1 MKRRN
6 HTERRGVALL
16 LILTLLAMFAV
27 SVLAFMTIT
36 TNLADTA
43 QNAAKIDRYLPP
55 TAQEDVG
62 AALRNVLIG
71 SNNERNPIGPFGIL
85 ENMYGDWKEYNISYA
100 NGVPTNAS
108 ENASVEFDAN
118 IAIFPNRGYATLTP
132 DVQNYAWGDVKDC
145 FERSGGVMTFGEIV
159 GVGDAFWNGGVSDS
173 STFVLEKV
181 ITNPTAPLYKNGA
194 IVVAPDAGTGQY
206 WAEHY
211 QWNNQ
216 RDLEAYKIWDRW
228 HFRVELN
235 DDMKRFVEDLKND
248 AIRAGADPNS
258 DLSWVIDEFNESL
271 PLVTARLN
279 RPPYS
284 GTGVGGFTPMEAKD
298 AQITPEMLGN
308 SNIADFGGA
317 ALRIPFAFWTNA
329 AAPDLVPYR
338 RGPSSTLSFRSMW
351 AHLTDANYDAAQLEL
366 SGSRVW
372 RYAWFDGGVWKTNP
386 VAYGYQDGA
395 YLEPPRL
402 AAPYNAADRF
412 TLFLANYAQAPLV
425 RSGDLSHDLLD
436 VRDETVTPSFHRPAL
451 FDTLAN
457 GGFLSIYDQAYA
469 AGDYSEAARG
479 ALLTALVRKL
489 TPRPLPLDH
498 WNFDGGN
505 KRLAYGGGNPTF
517 DSVEAFAQRMAQ
529 NTPAANPYDVD
540 ADGDGVREAIW
551 IPSGLPVRVDE
562 NGTPYATMFAYT
574 ILDLDGRVN
583 VNTAGNWDQLPNNS
597 ITQRRF
603 LPIAEDKFKNAN
615 HFLYENV
622 ESVGGVDMYQDASQP
637 YNYVDEL
644 ANFWA
649 YNLAG
654 DSDSPFYKV
663 ENLTMNGRF
672 GWRDDLNGQ
681 ARVAQRGEGRGT
693 SNVLLYEALSHI
705 FRRNTTYDVETLAS
719 NLLWRRNLSQLDNP
733 TGLVDQSGLTWS
745 LTERHES
752 QPGGRLNGNETDDAF
767 ATRYNF
773 FRYFDPIR
781 LHNPANSDA
790 NEADATVA
798 EAKIFF
804 PWRGKTTLDANA
816 YSLLANLV
824 PGFDF
829 ADSAF
834 RSYDPLG
841 AQIYT
846 YAPQYS
852 RNPYLARQ
860 NGLSWTDSPYS
871 LPMLERLLR
880 PFDADAA
887 DLPSQLVDD
896 LRMNFD
902 LFDGATDVVSRTE
915 RQIAEAQRADAR
927 LALTTLSSDVPS
939 PSLVFPDN
947 TPLEDGEYRNGSF
960 GFENLIRRNVRA
972 ELLRVFKNK
981 GVDVDWMTSGA
992 SYDMFEIKV
1001 EEIASYLIAML
1012 PPEIAAGKKID
1023 LNALARK
1030 NYWNDVEYDDEVGDF
1045 VSSFDAE
1052 YATVMVDGAQH
1063 YRRRADGSDN
1073 HNVGLVKR
1081 MEMARG
1087 LYLVVMTLLYED
1099 MNAGT
1104 LYAGYNEA
1112 TLDPDGDGTPDDEDG
1127 NGFPDHAEDV
1137 LRDYVEG
1144 SFDLLKFDGVTR
1156 MDAKGV
1162 VSRQLIATR
1171 IAQWCVNAVD
1181 FADPD
1186 ATMTPFFF
1194 DPTPFDGWWIENDWI
1209 SAERTHSSGVVYNP
1223 WEAGRNDYT
1232 NAEGEP
1238 VVFVNPGWDDEP
1250 KIRFLFA
1257 PINGVPTEQMAA
1269 FFRNAFNNSYNEQTA
1284 EPSGYRNADG
1294 FFPEVKTVDD
1304 AGVETTTNVNRRAN
1318 ELIAEWMSREI
1329 KSVKDQAGDLGFRLA
1344 WGMERPDLVLT
1355 ETLSFHD
1362 LGIAD
1367 TDEAHDVADGASD
1380 EESVAAGG
1388 ADPHFDQV
1396 KRPEGSTYLELYC
1409 AANPNVPQST
1419 ELYTFDEN
1427 TKQWRLRLT
1436 KRTPVYTDSL
1446 GRELEMPVWRVAI
1459 SESRDPRG
1467 LNVPKDDADDD
1478 AKKANARSKAAVY
1491 RKGRNGVLD
1500 WLMSGEKSGEGV
1512 NARFPDNDFSFFS
1525 MQTRQFRNLP
1535 TPAGELEVASIADLD
1550 LFQGYDEATNQAK
1563 EPNAATYLADWK
1575 TFNLRSSNLLG
1586 PAFAASQDSRVDS
1599 VNGKRADAWSL
1610 REVEIDRILWF
1621 CAAEGDATSDPT
1633 KLGTAGKY
1641 PDALRTFCNAEGEA
1655 VYLAPNEYLV
1665 VGPDKKRSLGSV
1677 TFETSAEET
1686 DDCRFGVT
1694 PLDSDSASWINIDNG
1709 RHGDNSRTNAGTENL
1724 SQPGKPAPNYKYM
1737 VAVANIG
1744 GRGLNIS
1751 EPLWTATGV
1760 DPYYENQAEK
1770 IDPANKINKGG
1781 DDVLDVRDVPFEM
1794 PKSWGDRGTEDASF
1808 YDNMV
1813 ANYPIVQDKLFG
1825 VGTVPAYKSAFVQRV
1840 ADPNRPYHPLMN
1852 PYITVDWNAMDLTV
1866 FTGEAVTD
1874 LEDECSRPFAQEDD
1888 GGAKTDFDDKNQI
1901 ELAENK
1907 AVWGDK
1913 TTFPYADAF
1922 SSRQWGNSKQRMFL
1936 GGLRDDG
1943 KIRPNVW
1950 DRGVRLGDGGAS
1962 AGLEKPNDWV
1972 GGGVSTGRDHAPSLK
1987 YIPRHTLGFYNNRGP
2002 LGTTNNASGEFVEGT
2017 TGGEYK
2023 GLNPDYDFLKT
2034 DSVATENLPYRAAPR
2049 TPFEHLVWNDAPYS
2063 NPFELA
2069 LVPASAPGRFGLE
2082 FVRESAQFDLA
2093 KLYKVEKNDGFHS
2106 RGVSLGSEG
2115 VFGFDKWYAKAD
2127 DVDGELK
2134 RRAGKIGP
2142 YLNFFSSSK
2151 RPGESLN
2158 LCRALEFV
2166 YTPSLYLGTQNLAGR
2181 NAAGNLIADDFGNP
2195 VFYSAR
2201 REPGKINLNTTM
2213 EPVWKALSP
2222 RSERVTDDAKLPGT
2236 AWNEYKASR
2245 YAIYSKNVGDQDGD
2259 GNTDYQDFSR
2269 NEMSPFQPAHTTPLW
2284 GQLDQSEAPLPTAA
2298 TLLTQHEIDLGDK
2311 RGTNAEPLLDAL
2323 LERYATDADGDTLYY
2338 VIDEDGNPV
2347 KDASGQQVTTDTP
2360 DGNDTPAPSPYGK
2373 RNNLFEATAE
2383 MQRLSGTTTN
2393 RSNVFAVWTTV
2404 GYFEVERCNP
2414 GVNMP
2419 KFDPDGGEITPE
2431 KLIDPNYKWYHY
2443 YQAIYPDGYTYGK
2456 ELGSEFGETKRRRG
2470 FAIIDRS
2477 IPVDFRRG
2485 NSRNYQDAI
2494 LLQRV
2499 LD

>member
-36 TNLADTA
+36 SNMADTA
-43 QNAAKIDRYLPP
+43 QNAAKAERYLPP
-55 TAQEDVG
+55 TAQEDVN

-71 SNNERNPIGPFGIL
+71 SNNERNPIGPFGVL
-85 ENMYGDWKEYNISYA
+85 ENMYGDWKEYNISYDN
-100 NGVPTNAS
+100 NGVPTGAS
-108 ENASVEFDAN
+108 ENASVQFEAN
-118 IAIFPNRGYATLTP
+118 IAIFPNRGYAVLTP
-132 DVQNYAWGDVKDC
+132 DVQNYSWGDIKDY
-145 FERSGGVMTFGEIV
+145 FERSGGVMTFS
-159 GVGDAFWNGGVSDS
+159 DAYYVADADAETVWNDVVSGS

-181 ITNPTAPLYKNGA
+181 ITNPTAPLYKNAGM
-194 IVVAPDAGTGQY
+194 VAPDAGTGLY
-206 WAEHY
+206 WRDHY
-211 QWNNQ
+211 YMAAYDDPGDQNN
-216 RDLEAYKIWDRW
+216 YKIWDNW
-228 HFRVELN
+228 HFRVELS
-235 DDMKRFVEDLKND
+235 DDMKRFVADLRD
-248 AIRAGADPNS
+248 AAARNGADP
-258 DLSWVIDEFNESL
+258 DAAVDAFNESL

-279 RPPYS
+279 RPVYS

-308 SNIADFGGA
+308 SDINSFAQSYGMSGS

-338 RGPSSTLSFRSMW
+338 RGPGATLSFRSMW
-351 AHLTDANYDAAQLEL
+351 AHLTDANYDAAWRDPV
-366 SGSRVW
+366 SGAL
-372 RYAWFDGGVWKTNP
+372 RYFDDSSWAVNYP
-386 VAYGYQDGA
+386 VAYGYQNGA

-402 AAPYNAADRF
+402 ASPYNAADRF
-412 TLFLANYAQAPLV
+412 TLFLANYRQAPFV

-436 VRDETVTPSFHRPAL
+436 NRDQTVTPSFHRPAL
-451 FDTLAN
+451 FDTLTN
-457 GGFLSIYDQAYA
+457 GGFLSIYDQAYD
-469 AGDYSEAARG
+469 AGNYGDEARG

-505 KRLAYGGGNPTF
+505 DRLRYGGGNPRF
-517 DSVEAFAQRMAQ
+517 GDVETFAQRMAQ
-529 NTPAANPYDVD
+529 NAPAANPYDVD

-562 NGTPYATMFAYT
+562 NGTPYVTMFAYT

-583 VNTAGNWDQLPNNS
+583 VNTAGNWDQLPN
-597 ITQRRF
+597 
-603 LPIAEDKFKNAN
+603 KFKNFN
-615 HFLYENV
+615 RYQED
-622 ESVGGVDMYQDASQP
+622 GVTTYSDASQP

-644 ANFWA
+644 ASYWSA
-649 YNLAG
+649 NLSSE
-654 DSDSPFYKV
+654 DENNINSPFFNAKS
-663 ENLTMNGRF
+663 LAGRF
-672 GWRDDLNGQ
+672 GWSDDWNLPVS
-681 ARVAQRGEGRGT
+681 VAQRGEGRGT
-693 SNVLLYEALSHI
+693 SNVLLYEALSKV
-705 FRRNTTYDVETLAS
+705 FSRQPSESVATLAS
-719 NLLWRRNLSQLDNP
+719 NLLWRRNLSQRDNP
-733 TGLVDQSGLTWS
+733 TGPVDQSAMVWDLTAQ
-745 LTERHES
+745 HAS
-752 QPGGRLNGNETDDAF
+752 QPGAQLNGNEMDDAF
-767 ATRYNF
+767 ATRYHF

-781 LHNPANSDA
+781 LFDPNFGV
-790 NEADATVA
+790 NEGPNKNTATLA
-798 EAKIFF
+798 ETKTVF
-804 PWRGKTTLDANA
+804 PWRGKTTLGLTVHDSRTIYDKNADA
-816 YSLLANLV
+816 V

-829 ADSAF
+829 ADTAF

-852 RNPYLARQ
+852 RNPYWARQ
-860 NGLSWTDSPYS
+860 NGLAWADTPYS

-887 DLPSQLVDD
+887 NLPSQLVDD
-896 LRMNFD
+896 LGMNSD
-902 LFDGATDVVSRTE
+902 LFDGATDDVSRTE
-915 RQIAEAQRADAR
+915 RLIAEAQRADAR
-927 LALTTLSSDVPS
+927 LALTTLSSDAPS
-939 PSLVFPDN
+939 PSLVFPEN
-947 TPLEDGEYRNGSF
+947 KPLEDGDYRGGAF
-960 GFENLIRRNVRA
+960 GFEDLIRRNVRA
-972 ELLRVFKNK
+972 ELQRVFFKKDIHPDPAN
-981 GVDVDWMTSGA
+981 GVASDNPYLHTGANYDV
-992 SYDMFEIKV
+992 FEAKV
-1001 EEIASYLIAML
+1001 DEIAAYLIAML

-1023 LNALARK
+1023 LNALTRK
-1030 NYWNDVEYDDEVGDF
+1030 NYWLDVEYNSGNL
-1045 VSSFDAE
+1045 VSSAD
-1052 YATVMVDGAQH
+1052 VVD
-1063 YRRRADGSDN
+1063 SET

-1104 LYAGYNEA
+1104 LYNDGLAYTED
-1112 TLDPDGDGTPDDEDG
+1112 TDGDGTPDAVDPSDLL
-1127 NGFPDHAEDV
+1127 H
-1137 LRDYVEG
+1137 DYVEG
-1144 SFDLLKFDGVTR
+1144 SFDLLKFRGDEKDLIG
-1156 MDAKGV
+1156 
-1162 VSRQLIATR
+1162 RQLTATR
-1171 IAQWCVNAVD
+1171 VAQWCVNVVD

-1194 DPTPFDGWWIENDWI
+1194 DPTPFDGWWVDGNDWI
-1209 SAERTHSSGVVYNP
+1209 EDPDRATLGYNR
-1223 WEAGRNDYT
+1223 WEVGATYSDGEG
-1232 NAEGEP
+1232 NAR
-1238 VVFVNPGWDDEP
+1238 VNPGWASVADAPE
-1250 KIRFLFA
+1250 IRFLFA
-1257 PINGVPTEQMAA
+1257 PVNGVPTEQMAD
-1269 FFRNAFNNSYNEQTA
+1269 FFLSALNNSKDAANDAT
-1284 EPSGYRNADG
+1284 SGYRDADG
-1294 FFPEVKTVDD
+1294 NFPKVTTVVD
-1304 AGVETTTNVNRRAN
+1304 GVESSTFVDRRAN
-1318 ELIAEWMSREI
+1318 ELIAEWSSREI
-1329 KSVKDQAGDLGFRLA
+1329 KSLKDQSSDLGFRLA

-1362 LGIAD
+1362 LGVAD
-1367 TDEAHDVADGASD
+1367 TDKAHDVADGADDS
-1380 EESVAAGG
+1380 ERSGG
-1388 ADPHFDQV
+1388 DKHFDQV

-1409 AANPNVPQST
+1409 AANPNVPQSP
-1419 ELYTFDEN
+1419 ELYDYDEA

-1436 KRTPVYTDSL
+1436 KKTPIYKDSL
-1446 GRELEMPVWRVAI
+1446 GRELESPVWRVAI
-1459 SESRDPRG
+1459 SDSRDPRG
-1467 LNVPKDDADDD
+1467 LNVAEGDEDEQKE
-1478 AKKANARSKAAVY
+1478 NARSKGAVY

-1500 WLMSGEKSGEGV
+1500 WLASGRKDG
-1512 NARFPDNDFSFFS
+1512 NRFPDNDFSFFS

-1535 TPAGELEVASIADLD
+1535 TPAGELEIASIADLD
-1550 LFQGYDEATNQAK
+1550 LFQGYDEANHKAK

-1575 TFNLRSSNLLG
+1575 AFNLRSSNVLG
-1586 PAFAASQDSRVDS
+1586 AAFAESQDSRVDS
-1599 VNGKRADAWSL
+1599 VAGKRADAWSL
-1610 REVEIDRILWF
+1610 REVELDRILWF
-1621 CAAEGDATSDPT
+1621 NKAEGDSTSAPE

-1641 PDALRTFCNAEGEA
+1641 PDALRTFCNAEDEI

-1665 VGPDKKRSLGSV
+1665 VGPEAKRSLGSV

-1686 DDCRFGVT
+1686 DDCRFGAK

-1709 RHGDNSRTNAGTENL
+1709 RHGTDSLTNAGTENL
-1724 SQPGKPAPNYKYM
+1724 SQAGKPAPNYKYM

-1770 IDPANKINKGG
+1770 IDPANKIDKGG
-1781 DDVLDVRDVPFEM
+1781 ADVLDVRDVPFEM

-1808 YDNMV
+1808 YDNKV

-1852 PYITVDWNAMDLTV
+1852 PYISVDWNAMDLTV

-1874 LEDECSRPFAQEDD
+1874 LESENARTFVDANNIGDRNAVDYFKDD
-1888 GGAKTDFDDKNQI
+1888 DNRI

-1907 AVWGDK
+1907 ALNIK
-1913 TTFPYADAF
+1913 AENPEIPYAEAF
-1922 SSRQWGNSKQRMFL
+1922 SSRQWGNSAQRMFV
-1936 GGLRDDG
+1936 GGARSDG

-1950 DRGVRLGDGGAS
+1950 ARGVRLGDGAR
-1962 AGLEKPNDWV
+1962 AGLEGPIDWV
-1972 GGGVSTGRDHAPSLK
+1972 GGGVSTGRDHAPALK
-1987 YIPRHTLGFYNNRGP
+1987 FVPRHTLGFFNDRGP
-2002 LGTTNNASGEFVEGT
+2002 LGTTDTASGEFIEGA
-2017 TGGEYK
+2017 TGSEYK
-2023 GLNPDYDFLKT
+2023 GLNPNYALPKNAA
-2034 DSVATENLPYRAAPR
+2034 VATANLPYRAAPR

-2082 FVRESAQFDLA
+2082 FVRESEQFDLA
-2093 KLYKVEKNDGFHS
+2093 KLYEAHRGER

-2115 VFGFDKWYAKAD
+2115 VFGFDKWYDKAENAED
-2127 DVDGELK
+2127 MQGLK
-2134 RRAGKIGP
+2134 ERGGKIGP

-2166 YTPSLYLGTQNLAGR
+2166 YTPSLYLGTQTLAGEDE
-2181 NAAGNLIADDFGNP
+2181 NGNLITDGYGNP

-2201 REPGKINLNTTM
+2201 REPGKVNLNTTN
-2213 EPVWKALSP
+2213 EAVWKALSP
-2222 RSERVTDDAKLPGT
+2222 RSERVSDDAKLPGT
-2236 AWNEYKASR
+2236 PWQSDGSDDGLLDVRTAMTRTE
-2245 YAIYSKNVGDQDGD
+2245 NVGDADGD
-2259 GNTDYQDFSR
+2259 GSDDFEPVERLTDFV
-2269 NEMSPFQPAHTTPLW
+2269 PFQPAHTTPLW
-2284 GQLDQSEAPLPTAA
+2284 GRLDQSPAPLPISA
-2298 TLLTQHEIDLGDK
+2298 TLAAQNETRSDD
-2311 RGTNAEPLLDAL
+2311 RGTNGDPLFDNLR
-2323 LERYATDADGDTLYY
+2323 ERYATDGGAKVYSYRD
-2338 VIDEDGNPV
+2338 DEGNI
-2347 KDASGQQVTTDTP
+2347 QTTTDL
-2360 DGNDTPAPSPYGK
+2360 DWLIANDIAYNEVTLGK

-2393 RSNVFAVWTTV
+2393 RSNVFAIWTTV

-2419 KFDPDGGEITPE
+2419 SVDPDGNELTLE
-2431 KLIDPNYKWYHY
+2431 KLIDPNYKWYRY

-2456 ELGSEFGETKRRRG
+2456 ELGAEFGETKRRRG

-2485 NSRNYQDAI
+2485 QSANYQDAI

>member
-36 TNLADTA
+36 SNMADTA
-43 QNAAKIDRYLPP
+43 QNAAKAERYLPP

-71 SNNERNPIGPFGIL
+71 SNNERNPIGPFGVL
-85 ENMYGDWKEYNISYA
+85 ENMYGDWKEYNISYDN
-100 NGVPTNAS
+100 NGVPTGAS
-108 ENASVEFDAN
+108 ENASVQFEAN
-118 IAIFPNRGYATLTP
+118 IAIFPNRGYAVLTP
-132 DVQNYAWGDVKDC
+132 DVQNHSWGNIKDY
-145 FERSGGVMTFGEIV
+145 FERSGGVMTFS
-159 GVGDAFWNGGVSDS
+159 DALFDDADAEAVWNDVVSGS

-181 ITNPTAPLYKNGA
+181 ITNPTAPLYKNAGM
-194 IVVAPDAGTGQY
+194 VAPDAGTGLY
-206 WAEHY
+206 WFDHY
-211 QWNNQ
+211 YMAAYDDAGDQNN
-216 RDLEAYKIWDRW
+216 YKIWDNW
-228 HFRVELN
+228 HFRVELS
-235 DDMKRFVEDLKND
+235 DDLKRFVADLRD
-248 AIRAGADPNS
+248 AAARNGADP
-258 DLSWVIDEFNESL
+258 DAAVDAFNESL

-279 RPPYS
+279 RPVYS

-308 SNIADFGGA
+308 SNIAAFGGD

-351 AHLTDANYDAAQLEL
+351 AHLTDWNYDAAQPEL
-366 SGSRVW
+366 SGSRDW
-372 RYAWFDGGVWKTNP
+372 RYAWFDGGVWRTNP

-402 AAPYNAADRF
+402 AAPYTAADRF
-412 TLFLANYAQAPLV
+412 TLFLANYKQAPFID
-425 RSGDLSHDLLD
+425 SGVLNDDLLNN
-436 VRDETVTPSFHRPAL
+436 RDETVTPSFHRPAL
-451 FDTLAN
+451 FQTLCGWN
-457 GGFLSIYDQAYA
+457 GGTNYLSFYDQAYD
-469 AGDYSEAARG
+469 AGNYDEAARG
-479 ALLTALVRKL
+479 ALLTALLRKL

-505 KRLAYGGGNPTF
+505 DRLRYVNPENPLPNR
-517 DSVEAFAQRMAQ
+517 VEGFANALA
-529 NTPAANPYDVD
+529 TDAPAANPYDVD

-551 IPSGLPVRVDE
+551 IPSGLPIRVDE

-583 VNTAGNWDQLPNNS
+583 VNTAGNWDQLPNRAR
-597 ITQRRF
+597 TAWRF
-603 LPIAEDKFKNAN
+603 FPENADN
-615 HFLYENV
+615 FEYDAIDDENN
-622 ESVGGVDMYQDASQP
+622 MYKDVAHP

-644 ANFWA
+644 AAFWA
-649 YNLAG
+649 EDLSG
-654 DSDSPFYKV
+654 GLDSPFYNV
-663 ENLTMNGRF
+663 ANLTGRF
-672 GWRDDLNGQ
+672 QWRDDGDGVVKI
-681 ARVAQRGEGRGT
+681 ATRGEGRGT
-693 SNVLLYEALSHI
+693 SNVQLYETLSHL
-705 FRRNTTYDVETLAS
+705 FTKKTTRQIETIAA
-719 NLLWRRNLSQLDNP
+719 NLLWRRNLSQLDAP
-733 TGLVDQSGLTWS
+733 TGVVDQSGLVWD
-745 LTERHES
+745 LNNKHDDKA
-752 QPGGRLNGNETDDAF
+752 QPGARINGNETDDAF

-773 FRYFDPIR
+773 FRFFDPIR
-781 LHNPANSDA
+781 LYDPNDPDA
-790 NEADATVA
+790 NEADAKLART
-798 EAKIFF
+798 KMIF
-804 PWRGKTTLDANA
+804 PWRGKTTLDAGA
-816 YSLLANLV
+816 YSMLADLV
-824 PGFDF
+824 PRFDF
-829 ADSAF
+829 ADTGF

-852 RNPYLARQ
+852 RNPYWARQ
-860 NGLSWTDSPYS
+860 NGLGWADSPYS

-887 DLPSQLVDD
+887 NLPSQLVDD
-896 LRMNFD
+896 LGMNSD
-902 LFDGATDVVSRTE
+902 LFDGATDDISRTE
-915 RQIAEAQRADAR
+915 RLIAEAQRADAR
-927 LALTTLSSDVPS
+927 LALTTLSSDAPS

-947 TPLEDGEYRNGSF
+947 TPLEEGQFRGGSF
-960 GFENLIRRNVRA
+960 GFEDLIRRNVRA
-972 ELLRVFKNK
+972 ELTRVFKNK
-981 GVDVDWMTSGA
+981 GIDVDWMTSGP
-992 SYDMFEIKV
+992 SYDVFEDKV
-1001 EEIASYLIAML
+1001 DEISAYLIAML

-1030 NYWNDVEYDDEVGDF
+1030 NYWNGVEYDENVDQF
-1045 VSSFDAE
+1045 VSNFDAE
-1052 YATVMVDGAQH
+1052 FATETSDGAQH
-1063 YRRRADGSDN
+1063 YRRRADGSDM
-1073 HNVGLVKR
+1073 HNLGLVKR

-1104 LYAGYNEA
+1104 LYNDGLPF
-1112 TLDPDGDGTPDDEDG
+1112 TVDTDGDNVFDAVDP
-1127 NGFPDHAEDV
+1127 AE
-1137 LRDYVEG
+1137 LLSDYVEG
-1144 SFDLLKFDGVTR
+1144 SFDLLKFDGDNR
-1156 MDAKGV
+1156 KEANGV

-1171 IAQWCVNAVD
+1171 VAQWCVNVVD

-1194 DPTPFDGWWIENDWI
+1194 DPTPFDGWWVENDWI
-1209 SAERTHSSGVVYNP
+1209 SAERTQSGVTFNP
-1223 WEAGRNDYT
+1223 WEAGRNDYS

-1238 VVFVNPGWDDEP
+1238 VVFVNPGWAGVDPPE
-1250 KIRFLFA
+1250 IRFLFA
-1257 PINGVPTEQMAA
+1257 PRNGVPTELMAA

-1304 AGVETTTNVNRRAN
+1304 AGVETTTNVDRRAN

-1367 TDEAHDVADGASD
+1367 TKEAHDVADGASD

-1388 ADPHFDQV
+1388 SDPHFDQV

-1446 GRELEMPVWRVAI
+1446 GRELEMPIWRVAI

-1467 LNVPKDDADDD
+1467 LNVPEDGANDD
-1478 AKKANARSKAAVY
+1478 AKKENARSKAAVY

-1500 WLMSGEKSGEGV
+1500 WLASGKKDG
-1512 NARFPDNDFSFFS
+1512 NRFPDNDFSFFS

-1535 TPAGELEVASIADLD
+1535 TPGELEVASIADLD
-1550 LFQGYDEATNQAK
+1550 LYQGYDEANNKAK
-1563 EPNAATYLADWK
+1563 EPNAAAILADWK
-1575 TFNLRSSNLLG
+1575 AFNLRSSNILG

-1621 CAAEGDATSDPT
+1621 CKAEGDAASEAT

-1655 VYLAPNEYLV
+1655 IYLAPNEYLV

-1677 TFETSAEET
+1677 TYDTSAEET
-1686 DDCRFGVT
+1686 DDCRFGVK

-1709 RHGDNSRTNAGTENL
+1709 RHGDDSLTNAGTENL
-1724 SQPGKPAPNYKYM
+1724 SQAGKPAPNYKYM

-1760 DPYYENQAEK
+1760 DPYYENQAKK
-1770 IDPANKINKGG
+1770 IDPANKIDK
-1781 DDVLDVRDVPFEM
+1781 DRAEVLDVRDVPFEM
-1794 PKSWGDRGTEDASF
+1794 PKTWGDRGTEDANF
-1808 YDNMV
+1808 YDNKV

-1874 LEDECSRPFAQEDD
+1874 LEYECSRMFAKENEDD

-1907 AVWGDK
+1907 AVGGDK

-1972 GGGVSTGRDHAPSLK
+1972 GGGVSTGRDHAPALK

-2002 LGTTNNASGEFVEGT
+2002 LGTTDDASGEFIEGA
-2017 TGGEYK
+2017 TGLEYK
-2023 GLNPDYDFLKT
+2023 GLSRDYDFRKN
-2034 DSVATENLPYRAAPR
+2034 DAVATVDLPYRAAPR
-2049 TPFEHLVWNDAPYS
+2049 TPFEHLVWNDAPYD

-2082 FVRESAQFDLA
+2082 FIRVDEQFNLS
-2093 KLYKVEKNDGFHS
+2093 KLYNVEKSDERRK
-2106 RGVSLGSEG
+2106 RGKSLGSEG
-2115 VFGFDKWYAKAD
+2115 VFGFGEWYAKAD

-2142 YLNFFSSSK
+2142 YLNFFGSSK

-2166 YTPSLYLGTQNLAGR
+2166 YTPSLFLGTQNLAGEDE
-2181 NAAGNLIADDFGNP
+2181 NGNLITDGDGNP

-2201 REPGKINLNTTM
+2201 REPGKINLNTTT
-2213 EPVWKALSP
+2213 EPGLKALSP
-2222 RSERVTDDAKLPGT
+2222 RSDRVSNDAKLPGT
-2236 AWNEYKASR
+2236 PWRSEGSDDGFFDVRNN
-2245 YAIYSKNVGDQDGD
+2245 AIWTRNVGDTDGD
-2259 GNTDYQDFSR
+2259 GTEDFQDENRPNAFV
-2269 NEMSPFQPAHTTPLW
+2269 PFQPAHTTPLW
-2284 GQLDQSEAPLPTAA
+2284 GQLDQSPAPLPISA
-2298 TLLTQHEIDLGDK
+2298 TLAAQNETRSDD
-2311 RGTNAEPLLDAL
+2311 RGTNGDPLFDNLR
-2323 LERYATDADGDTLYY
+2323 ERYATDGGAKVYSYRD
-2338 VIDEDGNPV
+2338 DEGNI
-2347 KDASGQQVTTDTP
+2347 QTTTDL
-2360 DGNDTPAPSPYGK
+2360 DWLIANDVAYEEFKLLGK

-2393 RSNVFAVWTTV
+2393 RSNVFAIWTTV

-2419 KFDPDGGEITPE
+2419 SVDPDGNELTLE
-2431 KLIDPNYKWYHY
+2431 KLIDPNYKWYRY

-2456 ELGSEFGETKRRRG
+2456 ELGAEFGETKRRRG

-2485 NSRNYQDAI
+2485 QSANYQDAI